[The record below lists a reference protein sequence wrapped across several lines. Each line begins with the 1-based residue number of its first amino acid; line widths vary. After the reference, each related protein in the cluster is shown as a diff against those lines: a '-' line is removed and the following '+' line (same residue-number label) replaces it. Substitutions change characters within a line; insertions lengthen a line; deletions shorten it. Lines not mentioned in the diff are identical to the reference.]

1 MVTVVLLP
9 VKDPEQAKQRL
20 AGLLSPGE
28 RIRLVWAMLEDV
40 GEAVRGC
47 RFADR
52 VAVVARDPE
61 VAAYAAGNGWEVF
74 RESEQVSESRS
85 VDWASKQLQEQG
97 AEAVLRLPVDIPLV
111 QARDLDDLLDPAAR
125 GSAAVLVS
133 SQDGLGTNALLRSP
147 PLIFPSRFGAD
158 SLKKHLREARLRGLQ
173 VLVRKMPRLAL
184 DLDQASDLV
193 RFWELGHGTATR
205 ALLQRLG
212 VGERLAGL
220 NRGAH
225 AGS

>member
-9 VKDPEQAKQRL
+9 VKDPERSKQRL

-28 RIRLVWAMLEDV
+28 RTRLVWAMLEDV
-40 GEAVRGC
+40 CAAVHGC

-52 VAVVARDPE
+52 VVVVARDSD
-61 VAAYAAGNGWEVF
+61 VAANAAGNGWEVF

-85 VDWASKQLQEQG
+85 VDWASGLLEEQG
-97 AEAVLRLPVDIPLV
+97 VEAVLRLPVDVPLV
-111 QARDLDDLLDPAAR
+111 QARDLDALLHPAAR
-125 GSAAVLVS
+125 GPAAVLVP

-147 PLIFPSRFGAD
+147 PMIFPSRFGGD
-158 SLKKHLREARLRGLQ
+158 SLQSHLQEAGSRGLQ
-173 VLVRKMPRLAL
+173 VEVRKMPRLAL
-184 DLDQASDLV
+184 DLDLASDLA
-193 RFWELGHGTATR
+193 RFGSLGKGTATQ
-205 ALLQRLG
+205 ALLQRLR
-212 VGERLAGL
+212 VAERLAGM

>member
-9 VKDPEQAKQRL
+9 VKDPDRSKQRL

-28 RIRLVWAMLEDV
+28 RTQLIWAMLEDV
-40 GEAVRGC
+40 CAAVRGC
-47 RFADR
+47 RLADR
-52 VAVVARDPE
+52 VVFVARDPE
-61 VAAYAAGNGWEVF
+61 VAAYAVGNGWEVF
-74 RESEQVSESRS
+74 RESVQVSESRS
-85 VDWASKQLQEQG
+85 VDWASRLLEEQG
-97 AEAVLRLPVDIPLV
+97 AQAVLRLPADVPLV
-111 QARDLDDLLDPAAR
+111 QPRDLDALLDPAAR
-125 GSAAVLVS
+125 GPASVLVS

-158 SLKKHLREARLRGLQ
+158 SLQKHLREARLRGVQ
-173 VLVRKMPRLAL
+173 VQVKKMPRLAL
-184 DLDQASDLV
+184 DLDLASDLA
-193 RFWELGHGTATR
+193 RFRSLGKGTATQ

-220 NRGAH
+220 KRGAH

>member
-1 MVTVVLLP
+1 MTVVLLP

-28 RIRLVWAMLEDV
+28 RTRLVWAMLEDV
-40 GEAVRGC
+40 GAAVGGC

-52 VAVVARDPE
+52 VVVAARDPE

-74 RESEQVSESRS
+74 REREQVSESRS
-85 VDWASKQLQEQG
+85 VDWASRLLEEQG

-111 QARDLDDLLDPAAR
+111 QPGDLDALLDPAAR
-125 GSAAVLVS
+125 GPAAVLVPS
-133 SQDGLGTNALLRSP
+133 HDGLGTNALLRSP
-147 PLIFPSRFGAD
+147 PLIFPSRFGTD
-158 SLKKHLREARLRGLQ
+158 SLQKHLGEARHREVE
-173 VLVRKMPRLAL
+173 VLVKKMPRLAL
-184 DLDQASDLV
+184 DLDLASDLV
-193 RFWELGHGTATR
+193 RFGRLGKGTATQ

-212 VGERLAGL
+212 VRERLADL
-220 NRGAH
+220 KRGAH

>member
-9 VKDPEQAKQRL
+9 VKDPERSKQRL

-28 RIRLVWAMLEDV
+28 RTQLVWAMLEDV
-40 GEAVRGC
+40 CAAVRGC
-47 RFADR
+47 RYADR

-61 VAAYAAGNGWEVF
+61 VASYAAGSGWEVF
-74 RESEQVSESRS
+74 RETEQVSESRS
-85 VDWASKQLQEQG
+85 VDWASRRLEEEG

-111 QARDLDDLLDPAAR
+111 EPHDLDALLDPAAR
-125 GSAAVLVS
+125 GPAAVLVPS
-133 SQDGLGTNALLRSP
+133 RDGLGTNALLRSP

-158 SLKKHLREARLRGLQ
+158 SLRHHLREARFRALQ
-173 VLVRKMPRLAL
+173 VMVRKMPRLAL
-184 DLDQASDLV
+184 DLDLASDLE
-193 RFWELGHGTATR
+193 RFRGLGKRSATQ
-205 ALLQRLG
+205 ALLLSLR
-212 VGERLAGL
+212 VGERLADL

>member
-1 MVTVVLLP
+1 MTVVLLP
-9 VKDPEQAKQRL
+9 VKDLERAKQRL

-28 RIRLVWAMLEDV
+28 RTQLVWAMLEDV
-40 GEAVRGC
+40 GAAVRGC
-47 RFADR
+47 RLADR
-52 VAVVARDPE
+52 VVVVARDPE

-85 VDWASKQLQEQG
+85 VDWASRLLEEQG
-97 AEAVLRLPVDIPLV
+97 AQAVLRLPVDVPLV
-111 QARDLDDLLDPAAR
+111 QPRDLDDLLDPAAR
-125 GSAAVLVS
+125 GPEAVLVS

-158 SLKKHLREARLRGLQ
+158 SLQLHLREARLRGVQ
-173 VLVRKMPRLAL
+173 ARVKKMPRLGL
-184 DLDQASDLV
+184 DLDLASDLE
-193 RFWELGHGTATR
+193 RFRSLGKGTATQ

-220 NRGAH
+220 KRGAH